1 MPVCRENFLG
11 YRASRPAGG
20 LLVVGCIAWM
30 VGQFGISRRPD
41 VVRTDRGFRPK
52 LWDGQVG

>member
-1 MPVCRENFLG
+1 M
-11 YRASRPAGG
+11 
-20 LLVVGCIAWM
+20 VVGCIAWM